1 MTGRSRISRR
11 GFVAGALAFALAPA
25 ADAKEDSIWAR
36 LRRGGL
42 VLLMRHASTAPG
54 LGDPPGF
61 RLDDCATQRNLSE
74 AGREEARHVGD
85 RLRREKVPIARAYT
99 SPWCR
104 CRETA
109 TLAFGSAEDWE
120 PLSSFFDFPHREPEF
135 TERVKKRIGA
145 YSARNLAGNVVMVT
159 HNVNIAALTRLSV
172 ATGEIVVVRPDGC
185 CGLRT
190 VERLKLAGEITPRLR
205 IAAIAR
211 SRGES
216 SSSGGP

>member
-11 GFVAGALAFALAPA
+11 GFVAGALALAFAPA
-25 ADAKEDSIWAR
+25 ASANDESIWKR
-36 LRRGGL
+36 LRRGGF
-42 VLLMRHASTAPG
+42 VLLMRHASTGPG

-74 AGREEARHVGD
+74 AGREEARHIGEW
-85 RLRREKVPIARAYT
+85 LRREKVPIARVYT

-109 TLAFGSAEDWE
+109 TLAFRNAEDWE
-120 PLSSFFDFPHREPEF
+120 PLSSFFDFPHREQEF
-135 TERVKKRIGA
+135 TERVQKRIGT
-145 YSARNLAGNVVMVT
+145 YSTRNLAGNVVMVT
-159 HNVNIAALTRLSV
+159 HNVNIAALTKLSV

-190 VERLKLAGEITPRLR
+190 VERLKVAPGTTFR
-205 IAAIAR
+205 
-211 SRGES
+211 
-216 SSSGGP
+216 